1 MMEQLSQQV
10 AKIAAQLQQEG
21 KEPSLALIKA
31 RLGTA
36 TMSSALLQAYQA
48 WRNGAVTLQP
58 DPTPQSQPL
67 PEPQVSSD
75 IKADLARI
83 EAKLDLIIKKLGI

>member
-1 MMEQLSQQV
+1 MEHLSQQV

-31 RLGTA
+31 RLGTS
-36 TMSSALLQAYQA
+36 TMSPALLQAYQA
-48 WRNGAVTLQP
+48 WRNGTVSLQP
-58 DPTPQSQPL
+58 ATEQPPQPDI
-67 PEPQVSSD
+67 EPPCD

>member
-21 KEPSLALIKA
+21 KEPSLALVKA

-36 TMSSALLQAYQA
+36 TMSPALLQAYQA
-48 WRNGAVTLQP
+48 WRNGAVIVQNTSEQL
-58 DPTPQSQPL
+58 PQAASE
-67 PEPQVSSD
+67 PESD

>member
-1 MMEQLSQQV
+1 
-10 AKIAAQLQQEG
+10 
-21 KEPSLALIKA
+21 
-31 RLGTA
+31 
-36 TMSSALLQAYQA
+36 MSPALLQAYQA
-48 WRNGAVTLQP
+48 WRNGAVTLQS
-58 DPTPQSQPL
+58 DPVPQSQPL

>member
-1 MMEQLSQQV
+1 MEQLSQQV

-21 KEPSLALIKA
+21 KEPSLALVKA

-36 TMSSALLQAYQA
+36 TMSPALLQAYQA
-48 WRNGAVTLQP
+48 WRNGAVLVQESSEQQAAASEQP
-58 DPTPQSQPL
+58 
-67 PEPQVSSD
+67 SD

>member
-1 MMEQLSQQV
+1 MEQLSQQV

-21 KEPSLALIKA
+21 KEPSLALVKA

-36 TMSSALLQAYQA
+36 TMSPALLQAYQA
-48 WRNGAVTLQP
+48 WRNGAVIVQNT
-58 DPTPQSQPL
+58 S
-67 PEPQVSSD
+67 EQVSQAASEPESD